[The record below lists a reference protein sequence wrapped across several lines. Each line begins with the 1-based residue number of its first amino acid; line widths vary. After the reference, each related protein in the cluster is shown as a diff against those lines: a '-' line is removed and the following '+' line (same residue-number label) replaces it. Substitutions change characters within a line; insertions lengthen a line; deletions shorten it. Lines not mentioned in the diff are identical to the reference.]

1 MGDMEDTGTAT
12 VEAAPSTE
20 HQETVT
26 QKETLASVI
35 DATKTELEEKQPA
48 PVEDGA
54 EKSKGPKKQTVGDR
68 ISHYA
73 QKAKDAEAGRQAA
86 EAAIAESKQ
95 AMDELRAELA
105 EIKANQARGTISPG
119 QAQAQEEDARDAF
132 QKSLDGLEL
141 PKELMPYRDNLAEVA
156 RRIAEAAISPIMA
169 ERKAAKESERVNM
182 LKSNFTTMET
192 EFPELFTGQKDKNG
206 LPLLKPEYDAQAME
220 LMKHLNVYTKEGLH
234 LLMKSI
240 YAGVDKA
247 NAVKQQLDVQKEGVE
262 KAKALRVESPESRSM
277 TPKRDKTLTEIID
290 EAKKEVGYKK
300 T

>member
-119 QAQAQEEDARDAF
+119 QAQAQE
-132 QKSLDGLEL
+132 
-141 PKELMPYRDNLAEVA
+141 EVA